1 MKSLSTYQS
10 KMARIADWNKL
21 KVEFL
26 KSDYLELKPF
36 LASKWIWIESI
47 NPAECRWWAKE
58 KKELSKKNSD
68 IELEL
73 LKREKSESLLP
84 DKEDLKRLELWVIK
98 AAWLKIKKHMK
109 WEKVDTKLKEICDI
123 VRDGWWEKEA
133 KKEET
138 FEPFKKFI
146 ISDVWEWK
154 DVNN

>member
-1 MKSLSTYQS
+1 MN
-10 KMARIADWNKL
+10 RIADWNKL

-26 KSDYLELKPF
+26 KSDYLEVKPF
-36 LASKWIWIESI
+36 LASKWILGESI

-73 LKREKSESLLP
+73 LKWEKSESLLP

-109 WEKVDTKLKEICDI
+109 WEKVDTKLKEIWDI
-123 VRDGWWEKEA
+123 VRDGLWEKEN

-138 FEPFKKFI
+138 FEPFKNFI

-154 DVNN
+154 DINN

>member
-1 MKSLSTYQS
+1 
-10 KMARIADWNKL
+10 MARIADWNKL

-26 KSDYLELKPF
+26 QSDYLELKPF

-73 LKREKSESLLP
+73 LKWEKSESLLP

-109 WEKVDTKLKEICDI
+109 WEKVDTKLKEIWDI
-123 VRDGWWEKEA
+123 VRDGLWEQEN

-138 FEPFKKFI
+138 FEPFKNFI